1 MCFTSKHCVWH
12 LLLVKTGDFPT
23 LFEVPNSPENSMI
36 LDNFFYLYPKMTHH
50 QLWSIRFFKNHHGDT
65 FYHTRWKDK
74 KDSWVIF
81 SAISVSKASPGCCVC
96 QQWSHSIWCSCHGD
110 EAICGVLCSFSAVV
124 NQLLSCPYSLTWY
137 SIYYIL
143 VIFLL
148 QFWHCICED

>member
-1 MCFTSKHCVWH
+1 MTFQLCLKYQIHQKTQWSWIIFFIYTPKWH
-12 LLLVKTGDFPT
+12 TINCDQSDFLRITMEIHFITLDEKTKRIVEWF
-23 LFEVPNSPENSMI
+23 
-36 LDNFFYLYPKMTHH
+36 
-50 QLWSIRFFKNHHGDT
+50 
-65 FYHTRWKDK
+65 
-74 KDSWVIF
+74 F

-110 EAICGVLCSFSAVV
+110 EAICGVLCPFSAVV

>member
-1 MCFTSKHCVWH
+1 
-12 LLLVKTGDFPT
+12 
-23 LFEVPNSPENSMI
+23 MI
-36 LDNFFYLYPKMTHH
+36 LDNSFYLYPKMTHH
-50 QLWSIRFFKNHHGDT
+50 QLWSIRFFRNHHGDT

-74 KDSWVIF
+74 RIAEWFF

-110 EAICGVLCSFSAVV
+110 EAICGVSCLFSAVV

-143 VIFLL
+143 YFFYSFDTAFVKINTCFRLRQSYSISGFEL
-148 QFWHCICED
+148 FDFGL